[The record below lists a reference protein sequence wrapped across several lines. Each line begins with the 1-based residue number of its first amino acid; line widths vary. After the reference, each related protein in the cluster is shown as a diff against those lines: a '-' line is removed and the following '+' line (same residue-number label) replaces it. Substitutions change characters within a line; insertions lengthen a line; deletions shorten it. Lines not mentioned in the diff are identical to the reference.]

1 MLSANKCSGSNVTE
15 CSNIGY
21 GYCNMVTLQCECI
34 EGFLPVY
41 DKEEPMKLSYCKD
54 PIVLTSSVGGYCLI
68 PRDYFIILLNWYV
81 SFIFNS

>member
-1 MLSANKCSGSNVTE
+1 
-15 CSNIGY
+15 
-21 GYCNMVTLQCECI
+21 MVKLQCECI

-68 PRDYFIILLNWYV
+68 PRDYL
-81 SFIFNS
+81 